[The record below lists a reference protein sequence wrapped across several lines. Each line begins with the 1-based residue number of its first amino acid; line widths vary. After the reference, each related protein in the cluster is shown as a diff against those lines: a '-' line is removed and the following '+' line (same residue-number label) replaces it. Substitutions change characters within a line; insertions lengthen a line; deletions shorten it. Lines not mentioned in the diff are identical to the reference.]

1 MNTSFFGELL
11 QSISERGRG
20 LLDRRR
26 EPPGQVHS
34 DSLVDLCEALLS
46 GRGEASGT
54 ALARE
59 ILQRYDELKTGPRIA
74 FFEALATRF
83 GPDRAKVDKAIKA
96 FGDDPGDH
104 TAHFLHLAAEPR
116 RQELFRR
123 LNLAPHGTASL
134 VRMREHLLA
143 AMARRS
149 DLEPIDAD
157 FRHLFASWFNRGFLV
172 LRRIDWSTPAAVLER
187 IIRYEA
193 VHQIRDWNDLR
204 ARIDPPDRRCY
215 AFFHPALVDDPLIFV
230 EVALV
235 RDIPGAIGPILAT
248 EREPIDPERA
258 TTAVF
263 YSISNCQ
270 RGLASVSFGSFLI
283 KQVVAEIS
291 RDFPRLSTYVTLSP
305 APNFASWLKRERV
318 AEAPLLGE
326 ADRVALA
333 RLDEDGWWE
342 NKATVEE
349 LRDPMLRAAGA
360 YYMNGRDRRGRP
372 IDSVARFHLGN
383 GARLE
388 RLNWPA
394 DLSTRGREQ
403 SYGLMVN
410 YLYDLGEIEKNHEA
424 YAESRTVIAANAVRK
439 LAKPSRALVSAVV
452 GAASTEPKPAA
463 KAAVKMIEKPAEKAT
478 AEATGNATEKGGAA
492 AAPAPQ
498 PAAGTP
504 AVAK

>member
-11 QSISERGRG
+11 QTISERGRG
-20 LLDRRR
+20 LLERRR
-26 EPPGQVHS
+26 EPPGQT
-34 DSLVDLCEALLS
+34 DSQSLADLCESLLS

-59 ILQRYDELKTGPRIA
+59 ILQRYEELKTGPRIA
-74 FFEALATRF
+74 FFEALLSRF
-83 GPDRAKVDKAIKA
+83 GPDRAQLDKAIEA
-96 FGDDPGDH
+96 FRADPNDRTLH
-104 TAHFLHLAAEPR
+104 TLHLAAEPR

-123 LNLAPHGTASL
+123 LNLAPRGTTSL

-143 AMARRS
+143 AMPRRA

-157 FRHLFASWFNRGFLV
+157 FRHLFSSWFNRGFLV

-193 VHQIRDWNDLR
+193 VHQIRDWADLR

-215 AFFHPALVDDPLIFV
+215 AFFHPALIDDPLIFV
-230 EVALV
+230 EVALL

-248 EREPIDPERA
+248 VREPIDPERA

-291 RDFPRLSTYVTLSP
+291 RDYPRLVNYVTLSP
-305 APNFASWLKRERV
+305 APNFASWLKRERA
-318 AEAPLLGE
+318 AEATALTE
-326 ADRVALA
+326 ADKVALA

-342 NKATVEE
+342 NKATLEE
-349 LRDPMLRAAGA
+349 LRDPMLRAAAA
-360 YYMNGRDRRGRP
+360 YYMNARDRKGRP
-372 IDSVARFHLGN
+372 VDSVARFHLGN

-410 YLYDLGEIEKNHEA
+410 YLYDLGDIEKNHEA
-424 YAESRTVIAANAVRK
+424 YAESRTVIAASAVRK
-439 LAKPSRALVSAVV
+439 LAKPTRALVPTKLIGGDKADK
-452 GAASTEPKPAA
+452 AAA
-463 KAAVKMIEKPAEKAT
+463 KAATKALPKPAND
-478 AEATGNATEKGGAA
+478 G
-492 AAPAPQ
+492 AAPAP
-498 PAAGTP
+498 
-504 AVAK
+504 